1 MASVST
7 VGFLKCIDKLLA
19 TRQSSPLGYFPCMQK
34 FSVLSLLKG
43 AIGRGGL
50 QPHWRKPEP
59 KPHYDVIIIGG
70 GGHGLSTAYY
80 LAKEF
85 GITNVAVLEKGWLGS
100 GNVGRNTTAIRSNYL
115 LHENQ
120 LFYEASMKMWEGLSQ
135 ELNYNV
141 MFSQRGVLN
150 IGHSPAQM
158 DGFVRRGNQMRLNGI
173 DAELFTREQ
182 VEAALPGIDMSRQ
195 ARFPIEGGL
204 MQRRAGTARHD
215 AVAWGYARA
224 ADARG
229 VDLIENCEV
238 TGFLRGAGGITGV
251 QTTRGE
257 IRARKTAAA
266 VAGSTGQVLA
276 LAGVERLPIES
287 HVLQAFISEGLK
299 PIIDTVA
306 TFGGGHLYFGQTD
319 KGGLIF
325 GGDID
330 GYNSY
335 ASRGNLPV
343 VEDVMSE
350 MAALFPNLAG
360 VRLLRSWGGIMDM
373 SMDGAPIIDSGPL
386 PGMYLNCGW
395 CYGGFKATPISGLC
409 FAHAIARDEPHP
421 LAAPFTLDR
430 FHRGLVIDD
439 KGAGATPKW
448 H

>member
-1 MASVST
+1 
-7 VGFLKCIDKLLA
+7 
-19 TRQSSPLGYFPCMQK
+19 MQH
-34 FSVLSLLKG
+34 FSFLSLLKNMVSG
-43 AIGRGGL
+43 NAQW

-59 KPHYDVIIIGG
+59 KPEYDVIIIGG

-85 GITNVAVLEKGWLGS
+85 GVTNVAVLEKSWLGS

-115 LHENQ
+115 LSENQ
-120 LFYEASMKMWEGLSQ
+120 HFYEAGMKMWESLSQ

-158 DGFVRRGNQMRLNGI
+158 DGFARRGNQMLLNGL
-173 DAELFTREQ
+173 DAELFSKEQ
-182 VEAALPGIDMSRQ
+182 VASALPGIDMSRT

-238 TGFLRGAGGITGV
+238 TGFLRDGDKIVGV
-251 QTTRGE
+251 KTLRGE
-257 IRARKTAAA
+257 IRAGKTAVA
-266 VAGSTGQVLA
+266 VAGSTGQVMS
-276 LAGVERLPIES
+276 LAGIETLPIES

-335 ASRGNLPV
+335 AQRGNLPV

-373 SMDGAPIIDSGPL
+373 SMDGAPIITAGPL

-409 FAHAIARDEPHP
+409 FAHTIAKDAPHP
-421 LAAPFTLDR
+421 LSAPFTLDR
-430 FHRGLVIDD
+430 FQRGLVIDD
-439 KGAGATPKW
+439 KGMGATPKW